1 MRNGLLIAALTMLF
15 ALAPPTAVAPMK
27 AYAATKNAR
36 STALAD
42 CERQAT
48 AKRFAKNQTI
58 QRRNFLKNCM
68 IDRGFHG
75 GIN

>member
-1 MRNGLLIAALTMLF
+1 MRNGLLAAALAMMF
-15 ALAPPTAVAPMK
+15 ALPLATAVAPMS
-27 AYAATKNAR
+27 AYAATNKAR

-42 CERQAT
+42 CERQAA

-58 QRRNFLKNCM
+58 QRRNFLKTCM
-68 IDRGFHG
+68 IDRGFQG